1 MSKVRLPLIGSVT
14 ARSIDINKDQ
24 HFINCLPMS
33 NKNLETEEKKLY
45 LKKRAGTIF
54 INSPSADETN
64 PSPRYGRGV
73 YYWEENNTVYYV
85 SGNTLYYSDLSGL
98 GGTALIPSIST
109 ASTKCGFVEFRSA
122 TNGLFFCDGISA
134 WTISSTNVVVE
145 ITDVGFPS
153 PHQPTPV
160 YMDGYVFL
168 LDADGRI
175 HNSGFNVDDAPD
187 PTVWPG
193 DFITPEMYPD
203 KAIALSRQANQVVAV
218 GTYSVEFFYDDAT
231 ETGSP
236 LARTSQA
243 TLQTGSHHSDSVASV
258 DGLLMFVASSK
269 SGGIFVAAVE
279 SLRLRPVSDEA
290 INRIL
295 EGYIYQYGT
304 SGINFT
310 SSFVRTDGHFLYI
323 LNVVNTSD
331 KSILRT
337 LVYDVVEKM
346 WHEWSGIDAFLSADR
361 LGTTIIQDRETSY
374 LYYLDQRARADK
386 IAPNTPNGTPFTV
399 TIQTAIY
406 DGGGY
411 DRKFCRKLYLVGDF
425 TVSFEGADSFVTVQ
439 WSDDDYNTWS
449 SARTLN
455 LNARGLLT
463 QCGAFRRRAFK
474 IIQTNTQPLRLDS
487 IEMDLD
493 TGTH

>member
-14 ARSIDINKDQ
+14 ARNIDINKDQ

-45 LKKRAGTIF
+45 LKKRAGTVF
-54 INSPSADETN
+54 INSPIVDETN
-64 PSPRYGRGV
+64 PYPRAGRGV
-73 YYWEENNTVYYV
+73 YYWEENNTTYYV
-85 SGNTLYYSDLSGL
+85 AGNTLYYSDLTGM
-98 GGTALIPSIST
+98 GGTALIPALNT
-109 ASTKCGFVEFRSA
+109 ASLKCGFVEFRSA
-122 TNGLFFCDGISA
+122 ANGLFFCDGISG
-134 WTISSTNVVVE
+134 WTISPTNVVVKV
-145 ITDVGFPS
+145 TDVGFPS
-153 PHQPTPV
+153 PHLTSPV
-160 YMDGYVFL
+160 YMDGYIFL
-168 LDADGRI
+168 LDDEGRI

-218 GTYSVEFFYDDAT
+218 GAYSTEFFYDDAT

-243 TLQTGSHHSDSVASV
+243 TLQTGSHFLSSVTSV

-279 SLRLRPVSDEA
+279 SLRLRSVSDEA

-295 EGYIYQYGT
+295 EGYVSQYGT
-304 SGINFT
+304 SDIDFT

-323 LNVVNTSD
+323 LNIVQVSTKN
-331 KSILRT
+331 ILRT

-346 WHEWSGIDAFLSADR
+346 WHEWSGLDAYLSADR
-361 LGTTIIQDRETSY
+361 LGTTLIQDRADGF
-374 LYYLDQRARADK
+374 LYQLDSRSAADK
-386 IAPNTPNGTPFTV
+386 VSPGNREGNIFNV

-406 DGGGY
+406 DGGGF
-411 DRKFCRKLYLVGDF
+411 DRKFCRKLYLVGDYSVNDNF
-425 TVSFEGADSFVTVQ
+425 ISVQ
-439 WSDDDYNTWS
+439 WSDDDYKNWS
-449 SARTLN
+449 TARNIN
-455 LNARGLLT
+455 LKERGLLT
-463 QCGAFRRRAFK
+463 QCGAFRRRSFK
-474 IIQTNTQPLRLDS
+474 LTQSNREPLRLDF